1 MLYSADQI
9 VGKTLIAAQGVEIK
23 RAAFDDSP
31 TVYNVSPAQSVGVVE
46 SYLLPT
52 PGRALLYWQFKD
64 KNGRYYYASHK
75 AGRYSLTALQAQ
87 GTPTV
92 VQEVEAAKKA
102 NETTADK
109 IQKTITLVALI
120 AATAYI
126 VKNVIAK

>member
-9 VGKTLIAAQGVEIK
+9 VGKTLVAAQGVEIK
-23 RAAFDDSP
+23 RAAYDDSP
-31 TVYNVSPAQSVGVVE
+31 TVYNVSPAQTVGVVE

-52 PGRALLYWQFKD
+52 AGRTLLYWQFKD
-64 KNGRYYYASHK
+64 KNGRYYYAAHK

-92 VQEVEAAKKA
+92 VQEVRAAKEA

-109 IQKTITLVALI
+109 IQKTVTLLALI
-120 AATAYI
+120 AAGAYL
-126 VKNVIAK
+126 VKSVITR